1 MEQSPLAVG
10 VDVSKSEI
18 VVATHPAGA
27 LWTSDTTPA
36 AMDQLI
42 ARLGELRPDVIV
54 VEATGGYERA
64 VVAAA
69 VAAGLPIAIV
79 NPRQV
84 RAFAKAVGQLA
95 KTDAIDAALL
105 ALFGARV
112 RPAVRPL
119 PDEETQ
125 ALAALL
131 ARRRQLQDML
141 VAERQRLEKATMTNV
156 RRDLRQH
163 IRWLERRVDE
173 VDEDIDGAIKRSPVW
188 RVKDDLLQSVPGIG
202 PTVSRTLLAELPELG
217 QLDRRAIA
225 ALVGVA
231 PFSRDSGR
239 SRGRRYIRGGRASLR
254 ASLYMGA
261 LVAARHNPVLR
272 TYYQRLRDA
281 GKPSKVALVAV
292 MRKLLTIVNAMMKH
306 QLKWQ
311 SQSA

>member
-10 VDVSKSEI
+10 LDVSKSEI
-18 VVATHPAGA
+18 VVATFPAGA
-27 LWTSDTTPA
+27 LWASDTTPA
-36 AMDQLI
+36 AIDQLI
-42 ARLGELRPDVIV
+42 ARLIELQPDVIV

-69 VAAGLPIAIV
+69 VAASLPIAIV

-84 RAFAKAVGQLA
+84 RAFAKAVGRLA

-112 RPAVRPL
+112 RPTVRPL
-119 PDEETQ
+119 PDAETQ

-141 VAERQRLEKATMTNV
+141 VSERQRLEKATMAKV

-163 IRWLERRVDE
+163 IRWLERRVDD

-202 PTVSRTLLAELPELG
+202 PTVARTLLAELPELG

-231 PFSRDSGR
+231 PFNRDSGR

-261 LVAARHNPVLR
+261 LVAARHTPVLR
-272 TYYQRLRDA
+272 AYYQRLRDA

-311 SQSA
+311 PQSA

>member
-10 VDVSKSEI
+10 LDVSKSEI
-18 VVATHPAGA
+18 VVATHPAGT

-36 AMDQLI
+36 AIDQLI
-42 ARLGELRPDVIV
+42 ARLIEVRPDVIV

-119 PDEETQ
+119 PDAETQ

-131 ARRRQLQDML
+131 TRRRQLQDML
-141 VAERQRLEKATMTNV
+141 VSERQRLEKATMTKV

-163 IRWLERRVDE
+163 IRWLERRVDD

-202 PTVSRTLLAELPELG
+202 PTVARTLLAELPELG

-231 PFSRDSGR
+231 PFNRDSGR
-239 SRGRRYIRGGRASLR
+239 TRGRRYIRGGRASLR

-311 SQSA
+311 PQSA